1 MRRRIRRNL
10 KLAAVALLAGLA
22 TAPIATARTQFSSER
37 TSDVNAEQIC
47 RDWKRAVS
55 LSLAYHGI
63 FGAQAD
69 SYLRSRLDNPCGFP
83 PLGPRSLFHA
93 GDPA

>member
-1 MRRRIRRNL
+1 MRRRIRRIA
-10 KLAAVALLAGLA
+10 KLAAVVVLAGLA
-22 TAPIATARTQFSSER
+22 TTPVATARVYSER
-37 TSDVNAEQIC
+37 TTDVDREQLC

-69 SYLRSRLDNPCGFP
+69 SYLRSRLDDPCGSP